1 MINVD
6 MEGLMWGASGINK
19 IVHAVVA
26 FIVLTDHHDWCI
38 RLVGDWRLVYSR

>member
-19 IVHAVVA
+19 IDHAVA
-26 FIVLTDHHDWCI
+26 PFIVST
-38 RLVGDWRLVYSR
+38 G